1 MSDEPPVIAV
11 HVSAA
16 ERRGIRSGTADVSPE
31 ASLAESVSVWHLA
44 QVREG
49 AILGE
54 NVIIGRGAYIG
65 PGVKVGANCKI
76 QNYALLYEP
85 ASLDEGVFIGPAV
98 ILTNDRRPRA
108 INGDGF
114 QKTSQDWEH
123 VGVTIGFGAS
133 IGARAVCIAPVRI
146 GQWAMVAAGS
156 VVSDD
161 VAPHALVA
169 GTPAVRIGWVS
180 RTGAR
185 LVADDYVP
193 RQLVCPDS
201 GAVFIE
207 RDGEV
212 QEINS

>member
-1 MSDEPPVIAV
+1 MSDEPRASAV
-11 HVSAA
+11 HASAA
-16 ERRGIRSGTADVSPE
+16 ERRGIRSGTADISAE

-49 AILGE
+49 AVLGK
-54 NVIIGRGAYIG
+54 NVIVARGAYIG
-65 PGVKVGANCKI
+65 PGVQVGANCKI

-85 ASLDEGVFIGPAV
+85 ASLDEGVFIGPAA

-108 INGDGF
+108 INGDGS
-114 QKTSQDWEH
+114 QKTAQEWEH
-123 VGVTIGFGAS
+123 VGVTIDYGAS

-146 GQWAMVAAGS
+146 GRWAMVAAGA

-185 LVADDYVP
+185 LVADDTMP
-193 RQLVCPDS
+193 TRLVCPDT
-201 GAVFIE
+201 GKVFIE
-207 RDGEV
+207 HADHV
-212 QEINS
+212 QEIN

>member
-1 MSDEPPVIAV
+1 MADQPSVTHTRGMRADSADISSDAKL
-11 HVSAA
+11 
-16 ERRGIRSGTADVSPE
+16 
-31 ASLAESVSVWHLA
+31 ASSVSVWHLA

-49 AILGE
+49 AVLGE
-54 NVIIGRGAYIG
+54 NVIVARGAYIG

-76 QNYALLYEP
+76 QNYALIYEP
-85 ASLDEGVFIGPAV
+85 ASLDDGVFIGPAA

-108 INGDGF
+108 INSDGL
-114 QKTSQDWEH
+114 QKSSRQWEQ
-123 VGVTIGFGAS
+123 VGVTINYGAS

-146 GQWAMVAAGS
+146 GQWAMVAAGA
-156 VVSDD
+156 VVVND

-185 LVADDYVP
+185 LVADVSMP
-193 RQLVCPDS
+193 TRLVCPDS

-207 RDGEV
+207 RDGKV